1 MKAKRFFSILM
12 CCALVAGMFTG
23 CSSGGNKE
31 TDTKKDSNT
40 EVKGTV
46 TEEAKEEDT
55 KEVKEEDAKE
65 VKEEHVTLKLFTG
78 KIETIDLMNE
88 IINGFNESQDRITV
102 EQEYQKD
109 ASNIIKI
116 KFAADQAP
124 DIMTTYE
131 QGFVDQEK
139 YLNLAEQSEWW
150 DRLTPAMKEACTDV
164 KTGNQYRV
172 CTNMTMAGFFYNKEI
187 YNELGLTVATTWDQF
202 VQNLEAIKA
211 AKPEVTPLF
220 IFGNEAWHLGH
231 LIEFIPHGYLKQ
243 SLGAVEAKKAMLG
256 NDKEKLRF
264 GAADGPMALFAEKM
278 LELQEK
284 GLINEDVLTATSD
297 NCVQDFVNGKA
308 AMLSNGMWI
317 LSSLLEANPEMTDK
331 IGFAPYPAYMANSK
345 AVVLSAEDSGYSI
358 SATTKYKEEAI
369 EFMNYLFNAEN
380 QKKYSEV
387 SKAPSAF
394 TDVTAEWA
402 PTNIVKEVSDAV
414 TNAVNIGFTN
424 EKPAGFSGDDA
435 GRMLQELLA
444 GNYTPETFAQAYE
457 KAWDDGMK

>member
-1 MKAKRFFSILM
+1 MKTKRFLSILLCTVLIASM
-12 CCALVAGMFTG
+12 LTG
-23 CSSGGNKE
+23 CSTVNNKQ
-31 TDTKKDSNT
+31 TDTSGTTGDVKEVDTEKEDAGSEATEKENT
-40 EVKGTV
+40 EP
-46 TEEAKEEDT
+46 
-55 KEVKEEDAKE
+55 
-65 VKEEHVTLKLFTG
+65 VTLKLFTG

-88 IINGFNESQDRITV
+88 IINEFNESQDRITV

-131 QGFVDQEK
+131 QGFVDQGK
-139 YLNLAEQSEWW
+139 YLDLSEQSEWW

-164 KTGNQYRV
+164 KTGKQYRV

-187 YNELGLTVATTWDQF
+187 YNELGLTVATTWEEF
-202 VQNLEAIKA
+202 VQNLETIKA
-211 AKPEVTPLF
+211 QKPDVTPWF

-243 SLGAVEAKKAMLG
+243 SLGAVETKKAMLN
-256 NDKEKLRF
+256 NDKEKLNF
-264 GAADGPMALFAEKM
+264 GAADGSMAVFAEKM

-284 GLINEDVLTATSD
+284 GLINADVLTATSD

-317 LSSLLEANPEMTDK
+317 LSSLLEANPQMQDK
-331 IGFAPYPAYMANSK
+331 IGFAPYPAYMPDAK

-358 SATTKYKEEAI
+358 SATTEHKEEAI
-369 EFMNYLFNAEN
+369 EFMNFLFNAEN

-402 PTNIVKEVSDAV
+402 PTNIVNEVSDAV
-414 TNAVNIGFTN
+414 ANAANIGFTN

-435 GRMLQELLA
+435 GRMMQELLA
-444 GNYTPETFAQAYE
+444 GKYTPAEFAIAYE